1 MATIKID
8 SFSGIMPRVHPT
20 LLPDSCA
27 VKAHNCR
34 LKSGKLSPVREPSKV
49 DNASIRL
56 ENGLD
61 KIANAQSIY
70 LWRHG
75 ENRTGE
81 FLAWPGIVR
90 VARGNIA
97 DDDRDRIF
105 VSGETGVGGEGKT
118 IRASRFKSGRLFFC
132 AIRFTKMLPK
142 PEIKVA
148 RLTRIRRI
156 LATRSSS
163 RRGLTSSAT
172 SPARLLRV
180 TRETRTQTAPPSITM
195 ETRSRLTPL
204 INLPVQTQGIAAS
217 TRS

>member
-34 LKSGKLSPVREPSKV
+34 LKSGKLSPVREPSQV
-49 DNASIRL
+49 SGIRIRL

-61 KIANAQSIY
+61 KIANAQSLY
-70 LWRHG
+70 LRRRG
-75 ENRTGE
+75 PDRKVVE

-105 VSGETGVGGEGKT
+105 VSGETGVGG
-118 IRASRFKSGRLFFC
+118 
-132 AIRFTKMLPK
+132 
-142 PEIKVA
+142 
-148 RLTRIRRI
+148 LTRITRAPISHRRTGHRSYG
-156 LATRSSS
+156 TRLSKS
-163 RRGLTSSAT
+163 RCPR
-172 SPARLLRV
+172 
-180 TRETRTQTAPPSITM
+180 Q
-195 ETRSRLTPL
+195 
-204 INLPVQTQGIAAS
+204 
-217 TRS
+217 